1 MAKKEE
7 KGGKTKKGGK
17 VSTILHIDVMDVKM
31 FLLLTVISSG
41 GNRLPGGLP

>member
-17 VSTILHIDVMDVKM
+17 VSALCTMISSMLH
-31 FLLLTVISSG
+31 LLTVISSG
-41 GNRLPGGLP
+41 RNCLPGGLPRD